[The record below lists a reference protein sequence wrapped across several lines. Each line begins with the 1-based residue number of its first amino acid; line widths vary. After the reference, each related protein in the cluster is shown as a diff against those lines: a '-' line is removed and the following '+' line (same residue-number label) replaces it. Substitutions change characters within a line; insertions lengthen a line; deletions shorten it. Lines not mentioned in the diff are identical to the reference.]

1 MKSVTQS
8 STCRVRGGAGLLM
21 PVQTNMNNSGID
33 GAKGFP
39 ALFTPSSP
47 RRFCDVHY
55 VRFQMEILMNQ
66 MKAFRVAVL
75 ATIIVVGSTPTVAQ
89 DSPANRATAADRYL
103 KAVPIEKILDDSFR
117 ELSKQLPANN
127 RAQFIEQ
134 MKMVVRADFIEKL
147 SRESMIRTF
156 TADELNALADFYG
169 SKNGSSAMLKFG
181 TYMSEVMPAIQQEV
195 QRGLQEIKNTQTR
208 K

>member
-1 MKSVTQS
+1 
-8 STCRVRGGAGLLM
+8 
-21 PVQTNMNNSGID
+21 
-33 GAKGFP
+33 
-39 ALFTPSSP
+39 
-47 RRFCDVHY
+47 
-55 VRFQMEILMNQ
+55 MNQ
-66 MKAFRVAVL
+66 IKAIRAVVF
-75 ATIIVVGSTPTVAQ
+75 AAIVGIASTPTFAQ

-169 SKNGSSAMLKFG
+169 SKNGSSAMHKFG

-195 QRGLQEIKNTQTR
+195 QRGLQEIKNTQMR